1 MFPSL
6 ISCFYLFFPKS
17 KSTASFSDKF
27 LCLSFSFPTVFVS
40 VSILPSGECA
50 RSIYRAILFF
60 SLTRLSLCI
69 YKSICMFRLTQCTP
83 FQSTLALIV
92 FYFADDRCLFFL
104 LFLMV
109 PKCEVE
115 NQQTDER
122 GKRG

>member
-1 MFPSL
+1 MV
-6 ISCFYLFFPKS
+6 
-17 KSTASFSDKF
+17 D
-27 LCLSFSFPTVFVS
+27 
-40 VSILPSGECA
+40 
-50 RSIYRAILFF
+50 RSIGLSSF

-122 GKRG
+122 GKRGQG